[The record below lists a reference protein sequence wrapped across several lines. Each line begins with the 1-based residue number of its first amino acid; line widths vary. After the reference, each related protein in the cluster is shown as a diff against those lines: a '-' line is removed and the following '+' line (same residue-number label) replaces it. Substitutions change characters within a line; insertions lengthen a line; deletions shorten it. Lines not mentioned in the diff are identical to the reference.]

1 MANYYIDANG
11 NYYIDTNGNYYIHSE
26 ENIEVPYFQYKAN
39 IFNGSKYN
47 NYVAYI
53 YKNGSYV
60 RVKPYIATEK
70 NMAIAGVAI
79 AGSAIVG

>member
-1 MANYYIDANG
+1 MTNYYIDANG
-11 NYYIDTNGNYYIHSE
+11 NYYIGTNGSYYIYSE
-26 ENIEVPYFQYKAN
+26 SIEGPYVQYKAN

-47 NYVAYI
+47 NYAAYI

-60 RVKPYIATEK
+60 RVKPYIATAR

-79 AGSAIVG
+79 VDSAIVG